1 MAFVDKG
8 VETRAG
14 AQLHRLEIAD
24 VNAFSKAM
32 LNTSDSAT
40 GAQLKYT
47 VWVTDEGTP
56 VDFKIEGWEQALVS
70 GVSTKVTTVEEF
82 LVTATSGV
90 TIAAPIVAAPVMLNN
105 PVWLAAFTATAPAN
119 ALRVEADP
127 AVGLAAAG
135 A

>member
-90 TIAAPIVAAPVMLNN
+90 TIAAPI
-105 PVWLAAFTATAPAN
+105 
-119 ALRVEADP
+119 
-127 AVGLAAAG
+127 
-135 A
+135 